1 MDSIQVK
8 LFGGA
13 NLSIDGH
20 QVDLD
25 TRKAMALL
33 AYLLITGRPHHR
45 DALSTFFWPE
55 ADQIS
60 ARGALRRTLSS
71 LRKAIGKSNIVS
83 NRETISL
90 LSSNSTTCDAT
101 QFRQILEKV
110 KGHSHPQ
117 KELCSACLNDLIQA
131 ITLYQGDFLSG
142 FGLRDSLAFDDWQ
155 FQESEQ
161 FRRDLADVLIMLIDA
176 NTNLYDYEQALKYA
190 RRWLSLDVLNET
202 AHRKLMLLYAMSG
215 QREAAL
221 RQYRECMRIL
231 ENEIGV
237 PPLEETTLLYDQ
249 IKLDRLAFPKKS
261 QVLSQSAG
269 LNQVVV
275 LLEKTDDDGS
285 SINQFRTGPVY
296 FPLVG
301 RENELRTLVNVYEN
315 IKENGFFAVL
325 SGEAGIGK
333 TRLADEFIKRIK
345 IKEGSILSAR
355 CYESEQGL
363 SLMPIS
369 ALIRSGLSNLSQSMW
384 WKLLSGYTLGEA
396 ARLVPEIASFN
407 ADRFPWQSFEGPGA
421 QTRFYD
427 GVVQTLLAL
436 AAQNGSKNPSE
447 NDSPGLIFLDDMQ
460 WADKPSIDILNLIL
474 HRLNERKIMILVAWQ
489 DIENESTRN
498 LNSITAR
505 ILREDLGAI
514 FHLKRLNETQV
525 RNLIL
530 YTETIGNSLDPA
542 LSARIT
548 QESEGNP
555 FYLTAYL
562 QARLNEPIVGELN
575 HYTIPETIVE
585 MVRSRMVNVSPAG
598 RQLLQTAAVI
608 GRSFDFQTLH
618 EASGRAED
626 ETVFALEELVA
637 HGLVNEFKDD
647 APQTI
652 RYDFNHD
659 KIRWIVYQDI
669 SLARLRLLNRRIAE
683 SLEQQQHGHLFIQTE
698 HLAGR
703 IANHYRQA
711 GETEKAAFY
720 YRQAG
725 DFARKVFA
733 NHEALVN
740 FETALALGYQPK
752 KDLYLSIGDIQVLN
766 GDYHAAIQSFET
778 AASQEDVD
786 PLSSSLAF
794 AEWKIGLVYDRLG
807 EWDQAQAQFS
817 AAEKKL
823 PLSALVDRSQLLS
836 DWSLTCHH
844 RGDSQTAEKLAE
856 EALLLASQAG
866 DLQALARI
874 HNLLGILARSKGNL
888 VDAKKHIEQSMVMA
902 DLSGLPEIR
911 VAAMNN
917 LARQYQESGEINAAT
932 ELATQALSICK
943 SIGDRHHEAAIHNH
957 LADLYQSIGWGN
969 EALEQLKLAVA
980 IFAEIGEEAGQWWPE
995 VWKLMEW

>member
-1 MDSIQVK
+1 MDCIQVK

-20 QVDLD
+20 QIDLD

-55 ADQIS
+55 ADQTS

-71 LRKAIGKSNIVS
+71 LRKAIGKSNIIS

-101 QFRQILEKV
+101 QFRQILNKV
-110 KGHSHPQ
+110 KSHLHPQ
-117 KELCSACLNDLIQA
+117 KELYSACINDLVEA

-161 FRRDLADVLIMLIDA
+161 YRRELADALVLLIDA
-176 NTNLYDYEQALKYA
+176 YINFTEYEKALKYA
-190 RRWLSLDVLNET
+190 RRWLSLDVLNEA
-202 AHRKLMLLYAMSG
+202 AHRKLMLLYGLSG

-237 PPLEETTLLYDQ
+237 PPLEETTQLYDD
-249 IKLDRLAFPKKS
+249 IKLDRLASYMKP
-261 QVLSQSAG
+261 QLPSQSVG
-269 LNQVVV
+269 SNHLVV
-275 LLEKTDDDGS
+275 LPELTDDDGF

-301 RENELRTLVNVYEN
+301 RENELRTLLSAYEN

-325 SGEAGIGK
+325 AGEAGIGK

-345 IKEGSILSAR
+345 IKEVSILSAR

-363 SLMPIS
+363 SMMPIS
-369 ALIRSGLSNLSQSMW
+369 ALIRSGLGNTSQSMW
-384 WKLLSGYTLGEA
+384 WNTLSGYTLGEA
-396 ARLVPEIASFN
+396 ARLVPEIASLN
-407 ADRFPWQSFEGPGA
+407 ADVFPGQSFEGPGA

-436 AAQNGSKNPSE
+436 ADQNGSKIPS
-447 NDSPGLIFLDDMQ
+447 LIFLDDMQ
-460 WADKPSIDILNLIL
+460 WADKPSIEILNLIL
-474 HRLNERKIMILVAWQ
+474 HRLNGRKIMILVAWQ

-498 LNSITAR
+498 LNAISAR
-505 ILREDLGAI
+505 NLREGLGAI
-514 FHLKRLNETQV
+514 IHLKRLTESQM
-525 RNLIL
+525 RSLIL
-530 YTETIGNSLDPA
+530 YTETVGNSLDPA
-542 LSARIT
+542 LCARIT

-555 FYLTAYL
+555 FFLTAYL
-562 QARLNEPIVGELN
+562 QSLLSETPEGESSQ
-575 HYTIPETIVE
+575 HTIPESIVE

-637 HGLVNEFKDD
+637 HGLVNELKDGST
-647 APQTI
+647 QTI

-683 SLEQQQHGHLFIQTE
+683 SLEQQQHGYLSIQTE

-711 GETEKAAFY
+711 GETEKAAFF

-733 NHEALVN
+733 NHEALAN

-778 AASQEDVD
+778 AASQEDID
-786 PLSSSLAF
+786 PMSSSLAL

-823 PLSALVDRSQLLS
+823 PLIALVDRSQLFS

-888 VDAKKHIEQSMVMA
+888 IDAKKHIQQSMVMA

-957 LADLYQSIGWGN
+957 LADLYQSIGRGN